1 MAGASKPSQF
11 FGEAEFVYQDEIY
24 RITLDNMALLEAE
37 GVLNQSMMDFL
48 PQLQAAITT
57 GGNPQIRH
65 LAAIVYGGLKNNHPE
80 ISQKDVIDMAM
91 SKDPALLEAMV
102 EAMEAIDVPADDSG
116 EPGNAPPAGNRQQ
129 RRAARA
135 GAGTRSTG
143 SGRKQASSRRASGV
157 KPRGAQS

>member
-11 FGEAEFVYQDEIY
+11 FGEAEFVYDDELY
-24 RITLDNMALLEAE
+24 RITLNNMALLEAE
-37 GVLNQSMMDFL
+37 GVLGESMMDFL
-48 PQLQAAITT
+48 PQLQAAIAT

-65 LAAIVYGGLKNNHPE
+65 LAAIVYGGLKINHPK
-80 ISQKDVIDMAM
+80 ISQEDVVGMAM
-91 SKDPALLEAMV
+91 SKDPALLEAMI
-102 EAMEAIDVPADDSG
+102 EAMEAIEVPEDDSG
-116 EPGNAPPAGNRQQ
+116 EPGNAPTAGNRQQ

-143 SGRKQASSRRASGV
+143 SGRKQASSRKASGG